1 MGTLSDSLSN
11 SQARRIALAAQGL
24 AAAKRNGKANWT
36 RMANAIDSMGLLQ
49 IDSVNVLVRSH
60 YLPVFSR
67 AGPYAQSSLDE
78 RAFGERKRRM
88 FEYWAH
94 EASLLPL
101 ELHPLM
107 RWRMERSRRGDGV
120 YKSLAKF
127 GREQKAYVRSV
138 FDHVTANGPT
148 AVSDLPDPGG
158 RTGNWW
164 GWNKGKIALE
174 YLFDTGAVTAAT
186 RVNFERLYDLPER
199 VIPADILNLPT
210 PSERDAIRTLID
222 LSGKALG
229 VATETDLR
237 DYFRLPVDGF
247 KRALPELVE
256 AGRLSPVVVEGWR
269 PKAYLHADA
278 ALPRKTEASALLS
291 PFDPLVWER
300 SRAERLFGFR
310 YRIEIYTPAHKRT
323 FGYYVLPFLHRGRL
337 AARVCLKSDRA
348 EGVLRV
354 NSAHREAHSDAL
366 ETAAALARELNMM
379 AAWLGFTRIDIRERG
394 DLAQALQHAIKTSG

>member
-1 MGTLSDSLSN
+1 
-11 SQARRIALAAQGL
+11 
-24 AAAKRNGKANWT
+24 
-36 RMANAIDSMGLLQ
+36 
-49 IDSVNVLVRSH
+49 VRSH

-67 AGPYAQSSLDE
+67 AGRYSQATLDQ
-78 RAFGERKRRM
+78 RTFSGRKRRM

-107 RWRMERSRRGDGV
+107 RWRMERAARGEGV

-127 GREQKAYVRSV
+127 AGGQKAYVRAV
-138 FDHVTANGPT
+138 LDHVRANGPT

-174 YLFDTGAVTAAT
+174 YLFDSGAVTAAS
-186 RVNFERLYDLPER
+186 RINFERLYDVPER
-199 VIPADILNLPT
+199 VIPADILDLPT
-210 PSERDAIRTLID
+210 PPEQEAIRTLID

-247 KRALPELVE
+247 KKALPELVE
-256 AGRLSPVVVEGWR
+256 SGRLKPVMVEGWR
-269 PKAYLHADA
+269 PKAYLHAEA
-278 ALPRKTEASALLS
+278 RLPRKTDASALLS

-323 FGYYVLPFLHRGRL
+323 FGYYVLPFLHQGHL
-337 AARVCLKSDRA
+337 TARVCLKSDRT
-348 EGVLRV
+348 ERVLRV
-354 NSAHREAHSDAL
+354 NSVHKEAHADAND
-366 ETAAALARELNMM
+366 TAESLARELGMM
-379 AAWLGFTRIDIRERG
+379 AEWLGFDRIDVDKRG
-394 DLAQALQHAIKTSG
+394 DLAGILRHAVERQ

>member
-1 MGTLSDSLSN
+1 MPLGSSTLSNDE
-11 SQARRIALAAQGL
+11 ARRIALAAQGL
-24 AAAKRNGKANWT
+24 AKADRNGSANWT
-36 RMANAIDSMGLLQ
+36 RIAGAIADMGLLQ

-67 AGPYAQSSLDE
+67 AGSYAQATLDE
-78 RAFGERKRRM
+78 RTFGKRKRRM

-101 ELHPLM
+101 ELHPLI
-107 RWRMERSRRGDGV
+107 RWRMARAARGDGI
-120 YKSLAKF
+120 YKGLAKF
-127 GREQKAYVRSV
+127 GREKKAYVQAV
-138 FDHVTANGPT
+138 LDHVRANGPT

-174 YLFDTGAVTAAT
+174 YLFHTGAVTAAT
-186 RVNFERLYDLPER
+186 RINFERIYDLPDR
-199 VIPADILNLPT
+199 VIPAEILNRPT
-210 PSERDAIRTLID
+210 TPEPEAIRTLVD
-222 LSGKALG
+222 LGGRAMG
-229 VATETDLR
+229 IATETDLR

-247 KRALPELVE
+247 KKAFPELVE
-256 AGRLSPVVVEGWR
+256 AGRLKPVTVEGWR
-269 PKAYLHADA
+269 PKAYLHAEA
-278 ALPRKTEASALLS
+278 GLPRKTEANALLS

-300 SRAERLFGFR
+300 SRAERLFQFR

-323 FGYYVLPFLHRGRL
+323 FGYYVLPFLHKGRM

-354 NSAHREAHSDAL
+354 NSAHREAHADAGH
-366 ETAAALARELNMM
+366 TAEALARELDLM
-379 AAWLGFTRIDIRERG
+379 ARWLGHERVAVAERG
-394 DLAQALQHAIKTSG
+394 DLAEALRREVARR